1 MSNYTKFRVEAQHD
15 HRYFRVLVKG
25 WFGWKRGFVWTDYFS
40 IYYTTEQEALD
51 AIEGYKNRFI
61 EVN

>member
-1 MSNYTKFRVEAQHD
+1 MSNYTKFRVEAQRNHS
-15 HRYFRVLVKG
+15 HFRVEVKG
-25 WFGWKRGFVWTDYFS
+25 WFGWKSGYMWTDYFS
-40 IYYTTEQEALD
+40 ILYSTEQEALD